1 MYPARQGTRG
11 YIDPGRGYGASA
23 RDSLLGG
30 MGNDAMSTYESN
42 LMDDG
47 TVFPPVTP
55 DPPLPPGQEE
65 IYVPEM
71 VPVSDPDGPDHAEE

>member
-1 MYPARQGTRG
+1 MGTSTRG
-11 YIDPGRGYGASA
+11 RGMGPVQEIPCS
-23 RDSLLGG
+23 GG

-65 IYVPEM
+65 IFVPEI
-71 VPVSDPDGPDHAEE
+71 VPVSDPDGPDHAEEE

>member
-1 MYPARQGTRG
+1 
-11 YIDPGRGYGASA
+11 
-23 RDSLLGG
+23 
-30 MGNDAMSTYESN
+30 MGNDAMSTYQSH

-65 IYVPEM
+65 IFVPDV
-71 VPVSDPDGPDHAEE
+71 VPVSDPDGPDEAEE